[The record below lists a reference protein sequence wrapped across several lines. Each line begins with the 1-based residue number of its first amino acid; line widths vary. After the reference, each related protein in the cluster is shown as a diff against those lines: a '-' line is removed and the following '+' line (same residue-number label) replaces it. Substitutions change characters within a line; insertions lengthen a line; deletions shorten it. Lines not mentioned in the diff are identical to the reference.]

1 MSWLILST
9 IGNAAQSSSLSLS
22 NASEFLDILG
32 GLKGK
37 LEGFNNKS
45 PVEILDLLVSDQE
58 TYEPIISPVLTG
70 LTNRS
75 VSDIIKSWEV
85 LKEKYSGEHGKKFG
99 ALSRKFNELN
109 IEQYK
114 DLPKTIEWEIIESDI
129 DRGIAVNTEAN
140 FNFGALLTASIE
152 LEANAKMPALPS
164 GVETNQ
170 NGKAV
175 LRVGM
180 DGQIS
185 LNGKAGFSAGV
196 ITSNVSGVV
205 RGIVDADFYFL
216 EEPDARFGVAAAENI
231 IDLVQCGNGSNAGLC
246 SPFQITCL
254 QNLLNRHGMHCMRLS
269 ANSTMKFDVDIGLAK
284 TFNVADK
291 IKAKLGAS
299 VKCTAKE
306 TGMFDY
312 FLSANEVGGEPV
324 IAVHIK
330 RNTSNQKTLNESFG
344 LELDPT
350 ELVRSLKPLIEE
362 HLGKAEAALTQFE
375 ELLPGSDYIKN
386 KMASVIDDKFNNSD
400 FKQDIKVIVGLDA
413 SRTPEEVLRDRIIG
427 TIETSADGWSDKID
441 TAVPA
446 IVDEVLSGLIRF
458 TPNLPDIKTTVED
471 AIQAA
476 LEEKQAALMQKVKDS
491 IVNANVYKSVAK
503 NLNEA
508 GANIPKTVSNTQKGV
523 AQAATALQS
532 LLTKLQNRISKIR
545 DLAQVAAE
553 KTISLK
559 VAAERKQISQES
571 LDLRFDLYPERDP
584 VKAQEALE
592 AILLGEMNRVIS
604 IIVKHQSGHTPPPVV
619 GLSGGYTIYESLSE
633 SNSQDLVIWNLALGS
648 KSIMDADVKWS
659 VNVDGSIT
667 ATSVAEYTR
676 INSSNSENRTVAFVE
691 SAEMLFATHKS
702 TLNVGL
708 TISREDEEFS
718 ADEVSAFLSGLLD
731 RGLLQQDV
739 VNRARDLLT
748 DAGDKKT
755 VKGRLDIGITFTRNQ
770 LDSMFEGVEEMR
782 TNVLCDSNELG
793 CKVPSVLCP
802 EGGGKRG
809 CHWVLNTVS
818 KTVAEVMRR
827 HHSDKIFIERLLD
840 VLEVIEIDG
849 GLSAGICKMTADNVK
864 SYSEAYHIY
873 EEDLP
878 YYSEFDELLD
888 DLTALEYRRYGA
900 MALYEIIAHMKTLA
914 NTGKDIDISGNSEV
928 TIPGWTPGELKAHQ
942 YRITQIMPVWW
953 QWGNEWKE
961 WAFLTDQMRGLNVAL
976 FECWV
981 NLAKGPDGEGTAPLL
996 WASLSLPNKDKVLV
1010 PTLLT

>member
-1 MSWLILST
+1 MSWLTLST
-9 IGNAAQSSSLSLS
+9 IGSAGQLSSLSLS
-22 NASEFLDILG
+22 NASELLDILG

-45 PVEILDLLVSDQE
+45 PVEILDLLASDQD
-58 TYEPIISPVLTG
+58 TYGAIISPALAG

-75 VSDIIKSWEV
+75 VSDIIKSWEDV
-85 LKEKYSGEHGKKFG
+85 KEKYNGEHGKKFR

-109 IEQYK
+109 TVQYK
-114 DLPKTIEWEIIESDI
+114 NLPKTIEWEIIESDI
-129 DRGIAVNTEAN
+129 DRKTMVNTDAN
-140 FNFGALLTASIE
+140 FNFGALLTAFID
-152 LEANAKMPALPS
+152 LEANAKMPVLPS
-164 GVETNQ
+164 GVEINQ
-170 NGKAV
+170 NDKVV

-180 DGQIS
+180 DGQLS
-185 LNGKAGFSAGV
+185 LNGKVGFSAGV
-196 ITSNVSGVV
+196 ITSNVSAMV

-216 EEPDARFGVAAAENI
+216 EEPDTRFGVAAAENI
-231 IDLVQCGNGSNAGLC
+231 IDLVQCGNGSNVGLC
-246 SPFQITCL
+246 SPFQITYL
-254 QNLLNRHGMHCMRLS
+254 QNLLNRHGMHCMKLS

-291 IKAKLGAS
+291 IKVKLGAG

-312 FLSANEVGGEPV
+312 LLSAHEVSGEPV

-330 RNTSNQKTLNESFG
+330 RSISNEKTLNESFG

-350 ELVRSLKPLIEE
+350 ELVKSLKPLMDE

-375 ELLPGSDYIKN
+375 ELLPGSDYIKD
-386 KMASVIDDKFNNSD
+386 KMALVIDNKFNDSD

-413 SRTPEEVLRDRIIG
+413 GRTPEEVLRDRIIG

-446 IVDEVLSGLIRF
+446 IVDEVLSSLIRF

-476 LEEKQAALMQKVKDS
+476 LEEKQAALIQKVKAS
-491 IVNANVYKSVAK
+491 IANTNAYKSVAI

-508 GANIPKTVSNTQKGV
+508 GANISKTVSNTQKGV
-523 AQAATALQS
+523 NQAATALQK
-532 LLTKLQNRISKIR
+532 LLTKLQNRVSKIR
-545 DLAQVAAE
+545 DLTQVATE

-559 VAAERKQISQES
+559 VAAERKQISQEN

-592 AILLGEMNRVIS
+592 AILLGEMNKVIS
-604 IIVKHQSGHTPPPVV
+604 VIVMHRTGNTPPPVV
-619 GLSGGYTIYESLSE
+619 GLTGGYTIYESLSE
-633 SNSQDLVIWNLALGS
+633 SNSRDLVVWNLDLGS
-648 KSIMDADVKWS
+648 KSIMDADVKWT
-659 VNVDGSIT
+659 VNIDGSIT

-691 SAEMLFATHKS
+691 SAEMLFATQKS

-708 TISREDEEFS
+708 TISREDEELS
-718 ADEVSAFLSGLLD
+718 ADEVSAFFSGLLS
-731 RGLLQQDV
+731 RGLLPQDV
-739 VNRARDLLT
+739 VNKARDLLT
-748 DAGDKKT
+748 DAGDKKMM
-755 VKGRLDIGITFTRNQ
+755 KGRLDIGITFTRNQ
-770 LDSMFEGVEEMR
+770 LDNMFEGVEEMR
-782 TNVLCDSNELG
+782 TNVLCDSNELH
-793 CKVPSVLCP
+793 CKVPFVLCP

-818 KTVAEVMRR
+818 KTVAEVMRK
-827 HHSDKIFIERLLD
+827 HHSDKILIERLID

-849 GLSAGICKMTADNVK
+849 GLAAGIRKMTPDNVK
-864 SYSEAYHIY
+864 SYSEAYEIY

-878 YYSEFDELLD
+878 YYSEFDELLE
-888 DLTALEYRRYGA
+888 DLSVLEYRRYGA

-914 NTGKDIDISGNSEV
+914 KAGESININSNSAV

-981 NLAKGPDGEGTAPLL
+981 NLAKGPAGDGQAPLL